1 MIHFKILLFG
11 CCNKEYSTVFTFL
24 LHCLL
29 IYYTCDVNICVEM
42 YLVTHAMHSVLPDR
56 SGIRAMLTL
65 GR

>member
-1 MIHFKILLFG
+1 MDDVIKLS
-11 CCNKEYSTVFTFL
+11 YYVFMPL

-29 IYYTCDVNICVEM
+29 INYTCHVNICVENGSWHTC
-42 YLVTHAMHSVLPDR
+42 YAFGVAPKTGCDR